1 MIKHSQHCTTEKCDR
16 IQMLDKTWSE
26 CEYEYFLLWE
36 KCHISKVH
44 VYIVQ
49 QYCTNVIP
57 RIQLMRFIWGRNLW
71 PFLAR
76 SHKPNVEKLDTP
88 VSPKSCL
95 KFAFY
100 LQIIKLSSVLISNV
114 VARWHFHDFHQ
125 INWYLAC
132 SVLQSTHLASS
143 YNDYKIS
150 INSNGVWINSSFEL
164 IEVSSIFLLHNI
176 SLVYRAWDTLHV
188 NVILFNYLIA

>member
-1 MIKHSQHCTTEKCDR
+1 
-16 IQMLDKTWSE
+16 MLDKTWSE

-71 PFLAR
+71 PFPAR

-100 LQIIKLSSVLISNV
+100 LQIIKLSSILISNV

-132 SVLQSTHLASS
+132 AAC
-143 YNDYKIS
+143 YNRRTWQAHTTITKFPLIRTE
-150 INSNGVWINSSFEL
+150 FEL
-164 IEVSSIFLLHNI
+164 IPHSS
-176 SLVYRAWDTLHV
+176 
-188 NVILFNYLIA
+188 